1 MDKLEAPDFSLIVF
15 NSLLFLILR
24 KNIFILPGVLELLTG
39 FFNFY
44 AQLDFDSVILCP
56 RTGRTLPRDVTT
68 YQLPPELRAL
78 PPFMGRGDG
87 LLTNTPVCLQD
98 PFELTFNVCRNLTA
112 KAVRSFTAVMGAAA
126 EVCRTLQAQP
136 AARPP
141 GRTNIAQIG
150 GEEWCQWRV
159 KG

>member
-1 MDKLEAPDFSLIVF
+1 MLS
-15 NSLLFLILR
+15 
-24 KNIFILPGVLELLTG
+24 GVLDLLTG
-39 FFNFY
+39 FFHFY
-44 AQLDFDSVILCP
+44 ANLDFDSVILCP

-78 PPFMGRGDG
+78 PPFLSRGDG

-112 KAVRSFTAVMGAAA
+112 KALRNFTAVMGAAA
-126 EVCRTLQAQP
+126 EVCRTLQGQP

-141 GRTNIAQIG
+141 GRT
-150 GEEWCQWRV
+150 
-159 KG
+159 